1 METRIC
7 TKCNEE
13 KELSEYYFRTDYQR
27 YSTICKECC
36 REKSKV
42 YRDSHL
48 DYYRNYMNTYNEQHK
63 EYYKLYMESNK
74 GKYNERQKEWY
85 ENNKDERQEYQRNYY
100 KNHKEHVCDYNRDY
114 RKKLKETND
123 VYREKIK
130 LSQKLRKVFVSKGR
144 YANEDLEKITKL
156 KSNDLYDYLLKTFK
170 DNYKREYNGEEV
182 HIDHKTPL
190 AKAKTIEDVHKL
202 NHYTNLQLLYPEDNM
217 KKWKY

>member
-1 METRIC
+1 MEKRIC

-27 YSTICKECC
+27 YSTICKKCC
-36 REKSKV
+36 RKRSKT
-42 YRDSHL
+42 YRDSHT
-48 DYYRNYMNTYNEQHK
+48 DYYKKYMKDYTRTHKSYYREYASENRNK
-63 EYYKLYMESNK
+63 YKKL
-74 GKYNERQKEWY
+74 QKEWY
-85 ENNKDERQEYQRNYY
+85 ENNKGERQEYQRNYY

-130 LSQKLRKVFVSKGR
+130 LSQKLRKVFVSKGQ
-144 YANEDLEKITKL
+144 YTNEDLEKIMKL

-170 DNYKREYNGEEV
+170 DNYKHEYNGEEV

-202 NHYTNLQLLYPEDNM
+202 NHYSNLQLLYPEDNM